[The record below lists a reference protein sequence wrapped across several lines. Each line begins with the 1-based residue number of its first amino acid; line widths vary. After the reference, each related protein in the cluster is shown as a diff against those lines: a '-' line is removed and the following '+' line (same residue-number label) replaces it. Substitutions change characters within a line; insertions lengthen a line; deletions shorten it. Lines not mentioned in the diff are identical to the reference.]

1 MFDYFPFSFFIYII
15 IFLVVVIGIIGI
27 IVGIVSFFINR
38 NRNTNNM
45 DPNQMKPKANAKD
58 VLLNLGAF
66 ITLYILLGNLLS
78 LLFTVINTAYPKVTN
93 GYNYYGSSSISWPV
107 ATLVVLLPVF
117 IILMWFLERQYRI
130 EAEMQDSVIHK
141 GLTYITLFIS
151 GCVVAGDLITVV
163 YYFIDGQ
170 ELTTGFLL
178 KVAVLLVIFSCLFIY
193 YISDLRKK
201 LTKNSR
207 MAWRIIAGAIVIG
220 SIVWGFSVLGS
231 PRTQRLIKY
240 DEQKVSD
247 LQNINNQVTSFY
259 SNKGYLPKN
268 MEEVISY
275 QNSYVTQT
283 DSQTQKPYEYEKTTD
298 TTYNLCAEFNK
309 ASNNEK
315 RDGKIMTAPIR
326 DPYSTRSWVHGAG
339 RYCFEQT
346 INPNMYRYT
355 KPMPVY

>member
-1 MFDYFPFSFFIYII
+1 MFEYFPFSFFIYII
-15 IFLVVVIGIIGI
+15 IFFVVVIGII
-27 IVGIVSFFINR
+27 VGLISFFINR
-38 NRNTNNM
+38 NRNNM
-45 DPNQMKPKANAKD
+45 DPNQTQIRPRATAKD

-66 ITLYILLGNLLS
+66 ITLYVLLGNLLS

-107 ATLVVLLPVF
+107 ATLVVLLPIF
-117 IILMWFLERQYRI
+117 MILMWFLERQYRV
-130 EAEMQDSVIHK
+130 EGEMQNSVIHK
-141 GLTYITLFIS
+141 GLTYLTLFIS

-178 KVAVLLVIFSCLFIY
+178 KVAVLLVIFSSLFIY

-207 MAWRIIAGAIVIG
+207 MAWRVIAGIIVIG

-240 DEQKVSD
+240 DEQKVSY
-247 LQNINNQVTSFY
+247 LQNLDGQIENFY
-259 SNKGYLPKN
+259 STKGVLPNTIDEVNTYNQYYPNKVDP
-268 MEEVISY
+268 
-275 QNSYVTQT
+275 QT
-283 DSQTQKPYEYEKTTD
+283 GKPYEYQKTSE

-309 ASNNEK
+309 SSNNEESN
-315 RDGKIMTAPIR
+315 GKTMTAPIR
-326 DPYSTRSWVHGAG
+326 DPYNSRSWVHPAG
-339 RYCFEQT
+339 HYCFEQT
-346 INPNMYRYT
+346 INPDTYRYT
-355 KPMPVY
+355 KPVPIY